1 MKMDTSHLPTVQTPL
16 EDPDIILFV
25 DGSRYADTQGRYHTG
40 YAVITTDTVLQAG
53 ELPPTRSSQEAELQ
67 ALTADCKLSEG
78 KRANIHTNSRYAFG
92 VAHDFRV
99 IWKTRGFL
107 MDAGTPV
114 RHHQAV
120 RELMEAL
127 TLPTQAAILKVKAH
141 GKVNTEEAKGNHLA
155 GQMAK
160 QAAMGRK
167 EPENQEEVKP
177 ILILNPHPQDQGLQ
191 HPPTDRRYLQKL
203 QTEVNPE
210 EVESWTKKGATQ
222 DRHGLYGI
230 NRKPCLPRCLYPA
243 VVQWEHGPAHLSKIL
258 MNSLIQKYIVAP
270 GISTLTD
277 MFCRSCSICAM
288 CNPGR
293 TEKTP
298 KKHLAKPLYPFQRI
312 QIDHIQMPKSGRF
325 EYALVVVDMFSGWPE
340 AYPVTNMTAKT
351 TAKKLLCETMC
362 RYGVPEVIE
371 SDQGP
376 AFTANVT
383 KEIWAALGVELAF
396 HTPYHPQS
404 SGKVEKLND
413 PEADPGTHDIQPG
426 DWVLVNKFVRK
437 HFLEPRYDGPYQ
449 VLLTTAMSV
458 KLDGKGTWIHA
469 SHCKKTTAP
478 EEAILGD
485 SAAQP

>member
-1 MKMDTSHLPTVQTPL
+1 MKMETSHLPTVSETQL
-16 EDPDIILFV
+16 EDPDLVLFV
-25 DGSRYADTQGRYHTG
+25 DGSRYVDIQGRYHTG
-40 YAVITTDTVLQAG
+40 YAVTTTDTVVQAG
-53 ELPPTRSSQEAELQ
+53 KLPPTRSAQEAELQ
-67 ALTADCKLSEG
+67 ALTAACKLSEG
-78 KRANIHTNSRYAFG
+78 KRANIHTDSRYAFG
-92 VAHDFRV
+92 VAHDFGV

-107 MDAGTPV
+107 TGAGTPV
-114 RHHQAV
+114 KHHQAV

-127 TLPTQAAILKVKAH
+127 TLPTQVAILKVKAH

-155 GQMAK
+155 DQMAK
-160 QAAMGRK
+160 QAALGQR
-167 EPENQEEVKP
+167 EPENQEEAKP

-191 HPPTDRRYLQKL
+191 YPLTDRRYLQKL
-203 QTEVNPE
+203 QTEVNPKE
-210 EVESWTKKGATQ
+210 PLQATQ

-243 VVQWEHGPAHLSKIL
+243 VVQWAHGLAHLSKTL
-258 MNSLIQKYIVAP
+258 MNSLIQKYFVAP

-277 MFCRSCSICAM
+277 RFCRSCSICAM
-288 CNPGR
+288 CNPGM

-325 EYALVVVDMFSGWPE
+325 EYALVVVDMFSGCPE

-351 TAKKLLCETMC
+351 TAKKLLSEIVC

-376 AFTANVT
+376 AFTAMT
-383 KEIWAALGVELAF
+383 KDIWAALGVELAF
-396 HTPYHPQS
+396 HMPYHPQS
-404 SGKVEKLND
+404 NPETESG
-413 PEADPGTHDIQPG
+413 AHDLKPG
-426 DWVLVNKFVRK
+426 DWVLVKKFVRK
-437 HFLEPRYDGPYQ
+437 HSLELRHDGPCQ
-449 VLLTTAMSV
+449 VLLITATC
-458 KLDGKGTWIHA
+458 LDGKSTWIHA

-485 SAAQP
+485 SAAQL